1 MILKNHDRPRSRINK
16 SLNISFYIV
25 YGMST
30 QKNKEKNKAR
40 LGPKE
45 LKVLAYLA
53 LHGGQAWQQDV
64 IDKFAWASKYEGILS
79 KRLRRLQEKGFI
91 IIRVEKNPETG
102 RQKKKVY
109 LVK

>member
-1 MILKNHDRPRSRINK
+1 MMLKNHDRPRSRINK

-30 QKNKEKNKAR
+30 QKNKTR
-40 LGPKE
+40 LGPRQVE
-45 LKVLAYLA
+45 ILTYLQEN
-53 LHGGQAWQQDV
+53 GGQAWESDLLARFV
-64 IDKFAWASKYEGILS
+64 YAGKYQRIFLG
-79 KRLRRLQEKGFI
+79 RLYGLQEKGLI
-91 IIRVEKNPETG
+91 SIRVEINPDTG